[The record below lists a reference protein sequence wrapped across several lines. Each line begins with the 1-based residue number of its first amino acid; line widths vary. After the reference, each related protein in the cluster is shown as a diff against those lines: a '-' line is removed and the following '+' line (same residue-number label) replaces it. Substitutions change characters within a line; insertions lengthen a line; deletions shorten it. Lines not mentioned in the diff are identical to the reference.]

1 MRESG
6 IGPAFSTSGE
16 KETSRSRAKA
26 VHFCPDLEGKS
37 TLNFYKLR
45 LTSIPEWCNHHTKSR
60 GSGWGARVGRYPCN
74 TFIVMNV
81 VDSRVLAGVQAHF
94 SITGQKSSAAVVSL

>member
-6 IGPAFSTSGE
+6 IGLAFSTSGE
-16 KETSRSRAKA
+16 KETSMPRAKA
-26 VHFCPDLEGKS
+26 DLEGKS

-60 GSGWGARVGRYPCN
+60 GSGWGARVDRYPCS
-74 TFIVMNV
+74 TFIVIDV
-81 VDSRVLAGVQAHF
+81 VDSRVLAGVQAHS